1 MGFMSTKALFFARGL
16 CDSCCQRN
24 SNPEAL
30 DDSPLFVLKF
40 TQIDDLE
47 RTVQQRARDVSQRR
61 VLSQPRH
68 AQSTGFVFGFKAAY
82 DHLWTCE
89 SRLSASESGL
99 ILGQRKQQVVVKQ
112 KEDLELRTET
122 AYCGFRRTP
131 CAKAR
136 SPNL

>member
-1 MGFMSTKALFFARGL
+1 MGYMSTKALFFARGL

-24 SNPEAL
+24 SNLEAL

-61 VLSQPRH
+61 LRSHVDCALNLDQPRH
-68 AQSTGFVFGFKAAY
+68 AQSTGFKAAY

-89 SRLSASESGL
+89 GRLSASESGL
-99 ILGQRKQQVVVKQ
+99 
-112 KEDLELRTET
+112 
-122 AYCGFRRTP
+122 F
-131 CAKAR
+131 
-136 SPNL
+136 